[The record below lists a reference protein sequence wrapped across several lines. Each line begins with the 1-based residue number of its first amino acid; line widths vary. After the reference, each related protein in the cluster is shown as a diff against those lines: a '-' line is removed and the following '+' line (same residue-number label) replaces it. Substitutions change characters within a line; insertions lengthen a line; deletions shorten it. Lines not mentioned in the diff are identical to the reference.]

1 MSKRIAIYARVST
14 DKQST
19 ENQLIELRSLCDK
32 LGYTIVQ
39 EYTDNGISG
48 AKSRDERPALDLLL
62 KDATR
67 RRFDMVMCWSID
79 RLGRSLQHL
88 VEILNELQAL
98 KIDLYFQQQGMD
110 TSTPSG
116 RMIFSVFG
124 AIGEFERNLI
134 RERVVAGQ
142 QRAKANGVKLG
153 IPSKMNDGM
162 RSSVKLLREKG
173 MGIKQIAKQLQIG
186 VGTVYTVMW
195 VTGYL
200 KAVIDRKSSASD
212 FFSSLESNLNFSK
225 NIFSSGERI
234 VSPCLTLPNLS
245 QSDDMPSICEI
256 IFILTCVG
264 IASPWS
270 HFLAVGT
277 EIVNP
282 LLALQNSVWSAE
294 TLGSMPASAIA
305 SLNRTENSLRSIWE
319 TVRFG
324 IGECL
329 RNGLFTNQKS
339 WCAKHTL

>member
-19 ENQLIELRSLCDK
+19 ENQLLELRSLCTK

-67 RRFDMVMCWSID
+67 RKFDMVMCWSID

-124 AIGEFERNLI
+124 AIGEFERSI
-134 RERVVAGQ
+134 IKERVVAGQ

-153 IPSKMNDGM
+153 RPSKMNDGM
-162 RSSVKLLREKG
+162 KSAVKLLREKG
-173 MGIKQIAKQLQIG
+173 MGIKQIAKELQIG
-186 VGTVYTVMW
+186 VGTVYS
-195 VTGYL
+195 
-200 KAVIDRKSSASD
+200 VI
-212 FFSSLESNLNFSK
+212 
-225 NIFSSGERI
+225 
-234 VSPCLTLPNLS
+234 
-245 QSDDMPSICEI
+245 
-256 IFILTCVG
+256 
-264 IASPWS
+264 
-270 HFLAVGT
+270 
-277 EIVNP
+277 
-282 LLALQNSVWSAE
+282 SV
-294 TLGSMPASAIA
+294 
-305 SLNRTENSLRSIWE
+305 
-319 TVRFG
+319 
-324 IGECL
+324 
-329 RNGLFTNQKS
+329 
-339 WCAKHTL
+339 